1 MSQKKT
7 TKKGNIINKIS
18 EEDSD
23 ILDVLE
29 KPIKTIKKTKKT
41 SSNVLYKKF
50 SINKKE
56 SDRINFDEIYNR
68 QKRNK
73 DSDVNFIPQE
83 TNTIPSQTTKKISLL
98 IISSLSFMFIIFCFI
113 GLFLYRTSFNKE
125 IINLIDNNKILDD
138 LYVKEKEGLKSA
150 KVINEDLDD
159 IINIYNNHIYWS
171 NFTSFL
177 EKNIVKDVYV
187 KDIFA
192 ESNGDIVISFKTNN
206 YENVSKQMLVLQ
218 SSPDI
223 VNKVS
228 INEAESIKEDDFGY
242 DINFKLLLELNSK
255 FLLKNE

>member
-18 EEDSD
+18 EENSD

-29 KPIKTIKKTKKT
+29 KPIKKTKKTKKT

-83 TNTIPSQTTKKISLL
+83 INTIPSQTTKKIFLL
-98 IISSLSFMFIIFCFI
+98 IISSLSFLFIIFCFI

-125 IINLIDNNKILDD
+125 IINLIDNNKVLDD
-138 LYVKEKEGLKSA
+138 LYLKEKEGLKTA
-150 KVINEDLDD
+150 KVINEDLGD

-177 EKNIVKDVYV
+177 EKNIVKDVYI

-192 ESNGDIVISFKTNN
+192 ESNGNIVISFKTNN

-223 VNKVS
+223 IKKVS
-228 INEAESIKEDDFGY
+228 ISEAESIKEDDFGY
-242 DINFKLLLELNSK
+242 DINFKLLTELNSN

>member
-7 TKKGNIINKIS
+7 TKKGDVINKIS
-18 EEDSD
+18 EENSD

-29 KPIKTIKKTKKT
+29 KPIKTVKKTKKT
-41 SSNVLYKKF
+41 SSNILYKKF

-83 TNTIPSQTTKKISLL
+83 VNTIPVQTTKKVFLL
-98 IISSLSFMFIIFCFI
+98 VISSLSFLFIIFCFI

-138 LYVKEKEGLKSA
+138 LYVKEKEGLKSVR
-150 KVINEDLDD
+150 VINEDLND
-159 IINIYNNHIYWS
+159 ITNIYKNHIYWS
-171 NFTSFL
+171 NFLSLL
-177 EKNIVKDVYV
+177 EKNTVKDVYI

-192 ESNGDIVISFKTNN
+192 ESNGNMVITFKTTN
-206 YENVSKQMLVLQ
+206 YENVSKQILILQ
-218 SSPDI
+218 GLPDI
-223 VNKVS
+223 IKKVS
-228 INEAESIKEDDFGY
+228 IGEAEDIKEDDLGY
-242 DINFKLLLELNSK
+242 NINFKLLLELNNN